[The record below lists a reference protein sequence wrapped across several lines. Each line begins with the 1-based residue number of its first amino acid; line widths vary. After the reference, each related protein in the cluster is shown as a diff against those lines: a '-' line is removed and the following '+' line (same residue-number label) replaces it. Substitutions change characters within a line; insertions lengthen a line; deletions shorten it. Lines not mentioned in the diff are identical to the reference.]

1 MLSKRRILTELAVG
15 TNRTAT
21 ALFSEEQLD
30 EFASFY
36 EDKWDEGVS
45 TDVVAESFVDFFWDD
60 EKPCRRCSVCGKL
73 SSVLVIIPNRKEN
86 ITAATNVCALSLP
99 PKNGKKN
106 VISTNNR
113 ESPNGSH

>member
-1 MLSKRRILTELAVG
+1 MLSKRRILTKLAVG

-36 EDKWDEGVS
+36 KDKWDEGVS

-60 EKPCRRCSVCGKL
+60 EKPCRRCSVCGNLMRAGYYSESQGEYYCCDECLRTEFTPEKWE
-73 SSVLVIIPNRKEN
+73 KECN
-86 ITAATNVCALSLP
+86 KYKQSGITQW
-99 PKNGKKN
+99 
-106 VISTNNR
+106 
-113 ESPNGSH
+113 